1 MRPIHYRVE
10 RHSSVAPW
18 MRGHG
23 WHWHPRS
30 PPSTT
35 CRTEFLAMATRR
47 PRSKVKGKARTNSH
61 HGRLSF
67 ALCLTKSI
75 QKWWFLNSAEQRGS
89 WRAGT
94 SRRPIIKLDGNGL
107 TFEHDF
113 KIGNKGSMMRYSHLS
128 PKLRLTAFSLALP
141 LQVSRT

>member
-1 MRPIHYRVE
+1 MVFHIIMREGLGHFNVPILRQLGRCARSTVNCHECVQLIIEFSSTLRW
-10 RHSSVAPW
+10 RHGCAVMAGTGP
-18 MRGHG
+18 
-23 WHWHPRS
+23 PP

-47 PRSKVKGKARTNSH
+47 PCSKNKGKVRTNSH

-75 QKWWFLNSAEQRGS
+75 QKWWFLDSAEQRGS

-107 TFEHDF
+107 TVNV
-113 KIGNKGSMMRYSHLS
+113 I
-128 PKLRLTAFSLALP
+128 
-141 LQVSRT
+141 